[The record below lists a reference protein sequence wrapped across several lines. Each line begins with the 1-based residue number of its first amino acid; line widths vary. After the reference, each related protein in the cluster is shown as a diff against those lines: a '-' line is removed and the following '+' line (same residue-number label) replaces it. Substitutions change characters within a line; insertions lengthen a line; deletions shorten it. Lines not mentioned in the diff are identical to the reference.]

1 MCATG
6 ILLMCSIACK
16 NMFVLIRTRRRSSGW
31 GRMLSASNR
40 IDLLQGVR
48 PSGRIYDYPN

>member
-16 NMFVLIRTRRRSSGW
+16 NMFVLIRMRRRSSGW